1 MINIYLPFII
11 KKTYL
16 ANKTNKKMPQTI
28 NIKNSGFTLI
38 EAMIAIAI
46 ASIALLGLAAGQMKS
61 LQYAQNS
68 FQYTVALIQANN
80 TIERIWGDIC
90 VLQNNPATFTDA
102 YVNQAPDNVIL
113 LYTLKPID
121 KYSQTF
127 DDVDIRAFDT
137 SFTVNMAWTDE
148 RMTDGL
154 ANTVSLNAFFPTL
167 PAGCRS

>member
-1 MINIYLPFII
+1 
-11 KKTYL
+11 
-16 ANKTNKKMPQTI
+16 MPKNS

-38 EAMIAIAI
+38 EAMVAIAI

-90 VLQNNPATFTDA
+90 VLQTTPTTFTQA
-102 YVNQAPDNVIL
+102 YMTEAPQDPL
-113 LYTLKPID
+113 LYSLKPVTG
-121 KYSQTF
+121 YEQTF
-127 DDVDIRAFDT
+127 DGVEAGAFDP
-137 SFTVNMAWTDE
+137 SFTVNMSWTDE

-154 ANTVSLNAFFPTL
+154 DNAVSLNAFFPTL
-167 PAGCRS
+167 PDGCRA